1 MQRIRIIYISRS
13 HDHGGEHKKSKRIR
27 DRPKIGIKYRHL
39 REYLIRKY
47 NYVLNDRR
55 EKEYIKEKVSSPL
68 NYS

>member
-1 MQRIRIIYISRS
+1 MTM
-13 HDHGGEHKKSKRIR
+13 GGEHKKSKSIR

-39 REYLIRKY
+39 REFLIRKY